1 MKAKFYLES
10 YEHLYRRAE
19 QLLEQIAALDAKA
32 TGTGSIR
39 YDKDRVK
46 SSNQSDI
53 YSIVDRKVQLE
64 SVAQHL
70 QLEMQDIE
78 HGIREAVSD
87 LSDKDK
93 KIAFL
98 TWLDFEGS
106 IYISQLLHVSRQ
118 TVFRRRKMIE
128 IKVQEYLDNT
138 LKH

>member
-1 MKAKFYLES
+1 MNAKIYLES
-10 YEHLYRRAE
+10 YERLYRRAE
-19 QLLEQIAALDAKA
+19 NLVNQIAELDARA
-32 TGTGSIR
+32 TGTGSFR
-39 YDKDRVK
+39 YDKDKVL
-46 SSNQSDI
+46 SSNQTDL

-64 SVAQHL
+64 SVVQHL